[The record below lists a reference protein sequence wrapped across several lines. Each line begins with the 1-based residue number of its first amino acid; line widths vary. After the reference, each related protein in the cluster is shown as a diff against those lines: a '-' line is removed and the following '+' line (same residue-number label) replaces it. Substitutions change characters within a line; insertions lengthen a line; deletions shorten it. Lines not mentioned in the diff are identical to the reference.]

1 MSAVGLLYVGAVLFL
16 NGLML
21 LSRIDIKSAG
31 VFNLFIGAMQVITP
45 FYMIFTSGG
54 DAWTIFQASGIF
66 LFGLTYLYV
75 GITNLLGLDASG
87 IGWYSLWVAVLA
99 VGYAAIN
106 FLHFHDEKFGIIWL
120 MWSFLW
126 TLFFILLALKR
137 NIGAFV
143 GWVTL
148 IQAWVTATIPAF
160 LILIGEWERIG
171 VGVTEA
177 AAGLAVVGYGA
188 AYAFTRRKAP
198 HGVEVS
204 S

>member
-21 LSRIDIKSAG
+21 LGRIDGKSAG

-54 DAWTIFQASGIF
+54 DVWTIFQASGIF

-87 IGWYSLWVAVLA
+87 VGWYSLWVAILA
-99 VGYAAIN
+99 VGYAAMN

-126 TLFFILLALKR
+126 TLFFVLLALKR
-137 NIGAFV
+137 DIGAFV

-171 VGVTEA
+171 AGVTEA
-177 AAGLAVVGYGA
+177 AAGLTVVAYGI
-188 AYAFTRRKAP
+188 AYALTRWKAP
-198 HGVEVS
+198 RGVEVS